1 MSIQFNYQN
10 AGLREHELEYVR
22 PLAEAA
28 FCAVEDR
35 CGPGHEMLGWL
46 DLPRDYDAEEF
57 ARIKAVAQRIQ
68 EQSEVLVAIGIGG
81 SRSGIC
87 QRTLWKP
94 AAGKGRGSLF
104 RWKQSQLRLCAE
116 YF

>member
-10 AGLREHELEYVR
+10 AGLRAHELEYAR

-46 DLPRDYDAEEF
+46 DLPHT
-57 ARIKAVAQRIQ
+57 
-68 EQSEVLVAIGIGG
+68 G
-81 SRSGIC
+81 SVVVPDLEM
-87 QRTLWKP
+87 TLMEK
-94 AAGKGRGSLF
+94 S
-104 RWKQSQLRLCAE
+104 
-116 YF
+116 

>member
-10 AGLREHELEYVR
+10 AGLRAHELEYAR

-57 ARIKAVAQRIQ
+57 ARIKAAAQRIQ
-68 EQSEVLVAIGIGG
+68 AQSEVLVAIGIGG
-81 SRSGIC
+81 SYLGGAGRPGVC
-87 QRTLWKP
+87 QGPLWEST
-94 AAGKGRGSLF
+94 AGKGRGGLF
-104 RWKQSQLRLCAE
+104 CRE
-116 YF
+116 

>member
-35 CGPGHEMLGWL
+35 CGPGHEMLG
-46 DLPRDYDAEEF
+46 
-57 ARIKAVAQRIQ
+57 
-68 EQSEVLVAIGIGG
+68 
-81 SRSGIC
+81 
-87 QRTLWKP
+87 
-94 AAGKGRGSLF
+94 
-104 RWKQSQLRLCAE
+104 
-116 YF
+116 